1 MKESVV
7 MKTTI
12 VSVVALIAAFA
23 TPSLAQGPSYQGAY
37 HPRAERPFVFE
48 RRNAA
53 VVPAPDVPALQYTG
67 REALIHAN

>member
-1 MKESVV
+1 
-7 MKTTI
+7 MKTRF
-12 VSVVALIAAFA
+12 VSVVALIAAFI
-23 TPSLAQGPSYQGAY
+23 TPALAQGPFYQGAY
-37 HPRAERPFVFE
+37 HPRAERPYVFE